1 MVFHLPSA
9 SQQDQD
15 VERLIVLR
23 PHNGIYWRTTLWVYV
38 ALCVVAM
45 TVAIGFAVIGFWPI
59 LPFAG
64 LELTALGVALYVS
77 ARRGHYREV
86 VRVSGG
92 RVFVEKGRQRPEQ
105 HWEFHRAWCEV
116 VLNPPCSRL
125 RSARLALKSAGV
137 SVVLGEFLTDD
148 ERTRIAQELRETI
161 GPMGK
166 GA

>member
-77 ARRGHYREV
+77 ARRDR
-86 VRVSGG
+86 
-92 RVFVEKGRQRPEQ
+92 K
-105 HWEFHRAWCEV
+105 
-116 VLNPPCSRL
+116 
-125 RSARLALKSAGV
+125 
-137 SVVLGEFLTDD
+137 SVV
-148 ERTRIAQELRETI
+148 
-161 GPMGK
+161 
-166 GA
+166 